1 MQRGLKKAFCV
12 FHKLCSSLGEAVS
25 PRAPFAP
32 CLAPTYPDGRTW
44 FLCCFS
50 STGIRLFVTQLFCT
64 TEGTDILGEWSG
76 KFHSFCCLEKEP
88 VTLLFFAEPGTVF
101 YSFCISAFPVFPHV
115 PIYMH
120 SKPAAPGVT
129 VGWSSCFKKREFMR
143 FLFPRLS
150 KSQVTLYAEGKPSQW
165 RLKYSV
171 PNSWAAGA
179 GGCFER

>member
-50 STGIRLFVTQLFCT
+50 STGICLFVTQLFCT

-76 KFHSFCCLEKEP
+76 KFHSFCCLENEP

-101 YSFCISAFPVFPHV
+101 CSFCISTFPCFSPCPNLYAFKTSCTRCDCRVVIMLQEERFYAFPLPQTFQEPG
-115 PIYMH
+115 H
-120 SKPAAPGVT
+120 SL
-129 VGWSSCFKKREFMR
+129 C
-143 FLFPRLS
+143 
-150 KSQVTLYAEGKPSQW
+150 
-165 RLKYSV
+165 
-171 PNSWAAGA
+171 
-179 GGCFER
+179 